1 MADVLCPVVVGRDAE
16 LGVLRAALGAAADG
30 AGGLVFLT
38 GEAGI
43 GKSRLVREVASDAQ
57 ARDVPVVAGRAVPGG
72 ASTPYRP
79 LTEALLQALRNRSVP
94 DDQDLAPWLAALGA
108 IVPQLGGEGH
118 GDATPTV
125 RGEAVLRL
133 LRRLAKPGGL
143 VVVLEDLH
151 WADPDTLAVIEYL
164 VDNIW
169 CEPLL
174 CVATCRSEQPSA
186 ALDLVRRVHGRRGA
200 SHLSLGRLDDEHVA
214 EMVRAC
220 MPEADGDVVAQV
232 QHAAEGVPFLVEEVL
247 ASPGV
252 PSSFADTVRV
262 RLASLG
268 EDELRV
274 LHMAAVVGRHFDWR
288 LLPAATG
295 LADDLVSVALERG
308 VGCQLLT
315 VQGEKFRFRHAL
327 TRDAVVEELLPPVRA
342 KLAGR
347 ALAAVE
353 RAHPELRG
361 SWRDVAADL
370 AAQSGDRD
378 RAGVLLT
385 ASGSAS
391 LERGALATAVDT
403 LRRAVGLLDDSDR
416 RAAAEAL
423 LVEALALAGRV
434 DEAMAVGDRLITQLG
449 QGGAV
454 PAARAEVH
462 LQLAHAAAAAT
473 RWPTASMHL
482 DAAKGLLAADSQPA
496 LAYRAAVLEAEV
508 AFAGNDVDDARRLAD
523 SVLTSGEAAPDVCCH
538 ALELVGRSQR
548 ISDLDA
554 ARQTFERALSVAD
567 AAHLEIWRLRALHE
581 LGTIEMF
588 DHAGTRRLGEARQ
601 AADDLGALSTA
612 AVLDLQLS
620 AACFFRF
627 ALDDAAGHARAALA
641 MSERLGID
649 QIRAIA
655 LVFLGEIHGLR
666 REPAEME
673 RFLAL
678 AASAAPGDPEIEGSA
693 WGGGRAMMALLAGDR
708 AGAINAL
715 GRGVSLLNTLPQQGP
730 AHYRGLWPLL
740 LASAGD
746 VRAAAA
752 IDEARRLGV
761 TVNRLNRG
769 LLGYA
774 DAILAGRRGERE
786 LATGAA
792 RAADADLAHY
802 HVWGDVARL
811 QAAPL
816 ALAGEWGQP
825 QTWLETAQAS
835 FAAHGIDVLAA
846 HCAELLAGPRP
857 SRWTGFGIT
866 AREADV
872 LVLVAEG
879 LANKD
884 IAARLHVSPR
894 TVEKHVESLLRKAGA
909 RSRTQLV
916 AIAGPAHPGGTR
928 SASASG

>member
-1 MADVLCPVVVGRDAE
+1 M
-16 LGVLRAALGAAADG
+16 LRAALGAAADG
-30 AGGLVFLT
+30 AGGLVFVT

-43 GKSRLVREVASDAQ
+43 GKSRLVREVASEAR
-57 ARDVPVVAGRAVPGG
+57 ARDVGVVAGRAVPGG

-79 LTEALLQALRNRSVP
+79 LTEALLQALRDRSVA
-94 DDQDLAPWLAALGA
+94 DDRDLAPWLPALGA
-108 IVPQLGGEGH
+108 IVPALGGGGH
-118 GDATPTV
+118 GDATTAV

-133 LRRLAKPGGL
+133 LRRLARPGAL

-164 VDNIW
+164 GDNIW

-186 ALDLVRRVHGRRGA
+186 ALDLMRRVHGRRSA
-200 SHLSLGRLDDEHVA
+200 THVSLGRLDEEHVA
-214 EMVRAC
+214 DMVRAC
-220 MPEADGDVVAQV
+220 MPGAGAGVVARV

-262 RLASLG
+262 RLAGLG

-274 LHMAAVVGRHFDWR
+274 LQLAAVFGRHFDWR

-295 LADDLVSVALERG
+295 LAASVVTVALERG

-315 VQGEKFRFRHAL
+315 VGGEEFRFRHAL
-327 TRDAVVEELLPPVRA
+327 TRDAVVGQLLPPTRA
-342 KLAGR
+342 ALAGG

-353 RAHPELRG
+353 AAHPELRG

-370 AAQSGDRD
+370 AAQCGDRD

-385 ASGSAS
+385 SSGSAS
-391 LERGALATAVDT
+391 LQRGALATAVDT

-416 RAAAEAL
+416 RAGAEAR

-434 DEAMAVGDRLITQLG
+434 DEAMAVGDRLIAQLG
-449 QGGAV
+449 QGGAAA
-454 PAARAEVH
+454 AARAEVH

-473 RWPTASMHL
+473 RWPAASVHL
-482 DAAKGLLAADSQPA
+482 DAVKGLLAAGPEPA
-496 LAYRAAVLEAEV
+496 LAARAAVLEAEV
-508 AFAGNDVDDARRLAD
+508 AFAGNDVDAARRLAE
-523 SVLTSGEAAPDVCCH
+523 SVLTSGDAGPDACCH

-548 ISDLDA
+548 INDLDA
-554 ARQTFERALSVAD
+554 ARQTFERALSIAD
-567 AAHLEIWRLRALHE
+567 AAHLQIWRLRALHE

-588 DHAGTRRLGEARQ
+588 DHAGTGRLSEARRT
-601 AADDLGALSTA
+601 ADDLGALSTA

-620 AACFFRF
+620 AAFFFRF

-641 MSERLGID
+641 NSERLGMG

-655 LVFLGEIHGLR
+655 LVFLGEIFGLR
-666 REPAEME
+666 QQPAEME

-693 WGGGRAMMALLAGDR
+693 WGGGRAMMALLGGDR
-708 AGAINAL
+708 AGAIDAL
-715 GRGVSLLNTLPQQGP
+715 GRGVALLNTLPQQGP

-740 LASAGD
+740 LACAGD
-746 VRAAAA
+746 ERAEAA
-752 IDEARRLGV
+752 IDEARRLGI
-761 TVNRLNRG
+761 TVNRVNRG

-774 DAILAGRRGERE
+774 GAVVAGRRGESE
-786 LATGAA
+786 LAADAA

-802 HVWGDVARL
+802 PVWGDLARL
-811 QAAPL
+811 QAAAP
-816 ALAGEWGQP
+816 ALADGWGQP
-825 QTWLETAQAS
+825 QTWLEAAQAC
-835 FAAHGIDVLAA
+835 FAAHGIDALAA
-846 HCAELLAGPRP
+846 RCAELLGGPPP
-857 SRWTGFGIT
+857 SRWTALGVT

-879 LANKD
+879 LANKE

-894 TVEKHVESLLRKAGA
+894 TVEKHVESLMRKAGA

-916 AIAGPAHPGGTR
+916 AIAGPQRPGANGP
-928 SASASG
+928 ASATA